1 MFLGEV
7 FQIFLF
13 MTPKKKY
20 ISYCDSVQT
29 FIYIMEIRVSKLI
42 GIEGILSYPILS
54 YSILLYPSL
63 FYSISLYSIVLLS

>member
-29 FIYIMEIRVSKLI
+29 FIYIMEIRVSKTNRHRRHS
-42 GIEGILSYPILS
+42 ILSYPILS
-54 YSILLYPSL
+54 FFIL
-63 FYSISLYSIVLLS
+63 FYFIIFHCFTILA